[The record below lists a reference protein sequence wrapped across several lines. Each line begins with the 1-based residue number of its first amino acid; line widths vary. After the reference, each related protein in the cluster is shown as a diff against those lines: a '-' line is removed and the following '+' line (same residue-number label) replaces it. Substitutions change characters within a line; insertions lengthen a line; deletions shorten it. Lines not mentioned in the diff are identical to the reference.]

1 MATEAKNTNY
11 WISSSALYI
20 QLNAMGEPDYIQC
33 SVVSGASILCYM
45 QGIPGLEYDA
55 GHNYQRWPLAAY
67 PSVFPD
73 SERKYIYVAIP
84 RTSTADNNTAV
95 VVYPSERIDLYG
107 YSIANPDK
115 LVGDERFYYIYLQ
128 GIISEVKTDADGKT
142 RKRDWLQHVDCGKL
156 NTDESLSSGIDGTWW
171 KYNSVTDSIS
181 FLKTI
186 LSATFDTQTAKVAKI
201 TKLFL
206 GGSELNGVADDLSL
220 ETDNTKV
227 VTPLYLGQFGVK
239 HFLAKDKDDVAHGV
253 ITFEKVQKFLAG
265 LNVGDFNSE
274 NGGSWT
280 PDAEGRSHLI
290 TDYLEVRMKAI
301 FEELVVKKTSTIG
314 GKEIISPAGGVVAHK
329 VEEVTVTYNNVSQK
343 AYRCYFLAEQE
354 GDAVDNDFS
363 VNDQVRSESFNVRK
377 GTYHKVG
384 NHFYWRL
391 VIGRDEEPVELER
404 KKYHYIDL
412 SDTDCATASDVP
424 AKGDVL
430 SQCGNRTDV
439 ERQNC
444 LIFSAVDTYSPS
456 VSLYHGINSYS
467 FANKEYVEYG
477 VNKQTNKAFFNVYG
491 DMYVGDRPTKEN
503 GYEGSSYIKYDSAAK
518 QVSIKGKLSAK
529 STVDGKELSQYIK
542 ENSAGGLT
550 EEQVNNLIKNS
561 QVIADLQ
568 NQVDG
573 AIETWFYDGV
583 PTLKNAPASS
593 WTTDKEKDT
602 HLGDLYYDNKTGK
615 AYRFAKDGNTYKW
628 TIITDTD
635 IAKALS
641 DASKAQETADGKMKV
656 FSTQPIPPY
665 QLGDIWVNATYPT
678 DGSIY
683 KNEILRCQT
692 AKAKGSSFAIADW
705 TKASKYTDDSALNT
719 FKEEYKNDM
728 ASYKEQLDE
737 KVETWF
743 YNYAPTT
750 QNKPASDWTTDTL
763 KSQHAGD
770 LFYNTSNGYTYRW
783 TGTAWER
790 IKDNDINTA
799 MTAASKAQDTADG
812 KRTVFTSQP
821 TVPYDEGDLWASGGD
836 DGKTLM
842 VCIKSRT
849 TGSFT
854 SSEWVKAN
862 DSDLNAF
869 AKTIEESLTGIQ
881 DQLDKKAETWYQS
894 TDPST
899 SWTTDD
905 AKKKHKGDLWYNT
918 SNNQTFFWNGT
929 KWDKQDVPTE
939 VFDKI
944 DGKSSIYVSKPA
956 SYEERDLWILEA
968 SYTLGGVA
976 YSKGELVVATKTNAS
991 FSAAD
996 WTKKVKYTDD
1006 TVANAAKAAAEKA
1019 QKAAETAQ
1027 TNVTNLGKTVT
1038 SNKKAF
1044 DSYVS
1049 DGYLEPSE
1057 IAAMAQDSKRLEDAF
1072 AAAEKS
1078 YTEVKGAEV
1087 LKNTKELTDLNT
1099 AFTTLTTA
1107 KTELVTYLS
1116 DISAR
1121 YNAADTKGKAT
1132 IVSAVGTKFTNFQS
1146 AYSAFYDKLGLAN
1159 AYITSKIYGDLKQNI
1174 TDLAGYKYIKDALG
1188 QTTDIDGG
1196 LVMTTLLAL
1205 RDADGNVQSG
1215 INGAIDPNR
1224 GKKSIATWW
1233 GGQMVDKDYNS
1244 GSLTPATSLVRFD
1257 GSGYLANGAIW
1268 WDVDGKVHAD
1278 PTSFIISEKNL
1289 GAYLAFFEPTWKSG
1303 SNGTN
1308 IKDLVALTPQ
1318 APFTTLSVS
1327 NDLLVEGKLKL
1338 GSITLS
1344 VVNGALKIDGNVYST
1359 GGMSAYGDGT
1369 NNGGGG
1375 GLVASVKSYTDII
1388 KGTYTD
1394 NDLASIPNAYAIKA
1408 LSNRIDNIS
1417 SELGGLSLDW
1427 ANITGKPSAFT
1438 PSAHTHKWVDITD
1451 RITKVSQL
1459 TNDSGYTTNKGTV
1472 TSVKLTLPTGLSLG
1486 TTKEITTSGTF
1497 AISLTS
1503 GYSIPTTS
1511 KQGQWDS
1518 AYNWYKL
1525 MTTDE
1530 ETADGVI
1537 NKWNEVVDFL
1547 AGIAQTDSLDSILSG
1562 INKSITDET
1571 NRAKKAEGANAT
1583 NIATNK
1589 ANITTLQG
1597 YFTNGS
1603 AKSAM
1608 KLTNARKLWGNS
1620 FDGTADISGS
1630 IVVPSGKYITIGNI
1644 KLEYDATNKALK
1656 ITNTSTNEVANL
1668 YTSGGVSAYGVGTTS
1683 SGSTGGGG
1691 LNGTVKSYNDAKSL
1705 TSESLSEVASAY
1717 SVAALYS
1724 SINDAIGRINTLEG
1738 GSATSIEVTGSGN
1751 AVTGVSKSGTKLT
1764 FTKGATFLTSH
1775 QDISGKSDKTHTHSV
1790 KINGVTKTIA
1800 ATGGTAVDL
1809 GTYLTSHQSLAAYL
1823 KSADAEKT
1831 YSKLGHT
1838 HAFSEI
1844 TGKPT
1849 TLAGYGVTDGV
1860 NTVTLSG
1867 SGNAVTSASIDGH
1880 TLTLT
1885 KGSTFSLSG
1894 HTHTFASLTS
1904 KPTTIAGYGITDAYT
1919 KAQVNSTVAKYLPLA
1934 GGTITGALTVNGIA
1948 TFKSKVAIGDIYIIN
1963 DGSGNLYVQKTDG
1976 KTAANFYATGG
1987 ITAFGASSVS
1997 GGTGSGL
2004 NGSVLG
2010 FEKATAMTSA
2020 DNGDSSKT
2028 EVSFLATAWSI
2039 KQLNDKINAFG
2050 TGVFSDYLT
2059 IAAAKATYQPKGS
2072 YLTSHQTIYGLTIQ
2086 KNGTSLGTY
2095 TPNSAAKTINVT
2107 VPTKLSELSNDSG
2120 YTKNTGTVTSVA
2132 ISVPTGLSVSSSP
2145 ITTNGTIAIALASGY
2160 SIPTTAKQTAWDGAV
2175 SAKHTHS
2182 NKSVLDG
2189 ISSTK
2194 VSHWNSA
2201 YDWYALMTTDE
2212 ETADGIIN
2220 KWNEVVSFLAN
2231 IAQTDTLSG
2240 IVDGINKSI
2249 SDEVARAKKAE
2260 GVNASGISANKGSIA
2275 TLQGYFTNGSA
2286 KKALQLTNARKLW
2299 GNSFNGTADINGSI
2313 IVPSGKY
2320 ISIGNIKMEYDA
2332 ANKALKITNTTTN
2345 EVANLYT
2352 SGGVSAYGVGTS
2364 SSSGGGL
2371 NGSVKAYA
2379 DAIRLTTENL
2389 SEIASAYSVAKLYS
2403 EIQNVASAVPS
2414 ISVSVPTGGNALT
2427 GATYDA
2433 STGTITFTKGTF
2445 LTAHQS
2451 LDGYVNAIAVSG
2463 SGNAV
2468 TAVTKSGKTITFTKG
2483 ATYLTSHQSL
2493 SNYYTKSSVDSLLS
2507 GKSATTHTHS
2517 VKINGTTKTI
2527 AASGGDAVDLG
2538 TYLTAHQSLAAY
2550 ATQNWVKN
2558 EATAHNADMVDN
2570 YHASGLF
2577 TGFSISDVANKVTI
2591 SIGGTSKALNLVRAF
2606 PSGVGNNFND
2616 IATHGNSMGMS
2627 NIAAPYASST
2637 ANYQTLNGYVNP
2649 NGQTGWHH
2657 YINLS
2662 YTDSNNTATSP
2673 NMWQTQFAIKAG
2685 TTEVYVRSRAGG
2697 KISNDAAWAA
2707 PWVRLARVTDN
2718 VASASKVAN
2727 ALSWSGYSSGSYNGS
2742 AVKSISIPNNTNQL
2756 TNGAG
2761 FITSSASITGNAGS
2775 ATKLQNARTI
2785 NGTSF
2790 NGTANIVTSYWGTTR
2805 KLWGNSVNGN
2815 ADVNGSITIA
2825 NTDGV
2830 YVQIGDVRLVYD
2842 KANTAIKVVKS
2853 DGTTAANFYAT
2864 GGISAYGEG
2873 SAGTTGSNNFSA
2885 KAYAD
2890 SIKLTSENLSEIAS
2904 AYSIAV
2910 LNHSLNAAI
2919 GRISTLEGGSA
2930 TSIETTGSGN
2940 AVTSVSKSGTKITF
2954 TKGSTFS
2961 LNGHTHDYLVIPV
2974 ATEDTLNAPYSNF
2987 QVLYAGGSN
2996 GLDGRPSGVDAFSVL
3011 RLRTAFGCSG
3021 QIMLANNGDLYTRSA
3036 ANGSFNSSLAWRK
3049 IIDSSNIGSQSVNY
3063 ANTAGSANS
3072 VAWSKV
3078 TGKPTS
3084 LSGYGI
3090 TDGVNAVSVT
3100 GSGNAVTAAS
3110 VSGHTLTLTKGSS
3123 FSLSNH
3129 THYVGTTQVQGSS
3142 AEQALTGITK
3152 IDNILKLSKATV
3164 TVNTSYKAEQNR
3176 LVIYGTTYGNDANC
3190 IKSAGKLSYGD
3201 GGPQLVFSTNENP
3214 DASGIQS
3221 AALVYTDHD
3230 TIGTGVSLSFV
3241 TNQGDAY
3248 FIAPHIKALT
3258 AFQGNLAWSYIT
3270 NKPTTLSGFGITD
3283 GLRSV
3288 TQPSGS
3294 NVFVTGISTSGTA
3307 ITYTKSYTKKSLSAV
3322 GSSGWTNA
3330 SIDGNIIPDMSF
3342 IAYWNGA
3349 YGGTS
3354 SNLAYCNKGAF
3365 GSFAIKNSLAFSEL
3379 TSKPTTISGYGITD
3393 AYTKSQVDAIA
3404 AKYLPLTGG
3413 TLTGQLKIV
3422 ASALNGAYNGLRIGD
3437 DCYIGDCNLG
3447 NTIGLM
3453 GVSNNNAGMVK
3464 FGKGGMQFGYNGSN
3478 HIASTTAQWTNLN
3491 ADLLDGWHKDNI
3503 VWSGAVNSNT
3513 ASLSHY
3519 WAKLFDIT
3527 VTGNQYDDRSFT
3539 FLFSN
3544 GYNDTY
3550 SVVVLRIRQNGAKD
3564 SGAYNFSISLREL
3577 VGNMSSMLRV
3587 YYNNATGNVQLWG
3600 NCQGQYGSLSYTII
3614 KKTGRTSAD
3623 FTSQGTLVTNTS
3635 FSAAQSLP
3643 ATTGDSPYTLLDG
3656 ATRIGIVK
3664 QADQLV
3670 TARSLWGQSFNGTAN
3685 VSGNMTGVG
3694 NINTS
3699 AAPAGTIYTNNWFR
3713 SKGSTGWYSED
3724 HGGGWYM
3731 SDNTWIRSYGGK
3743 DVYLSNKLSVN
3754 GNVGIGTSAPSHKLH
3769 VLGEI
3774 YTTTKV
3780 NINGIILEKDSDG
3793 NLKVNGNLYATGG
3806 ISAYGTSSA
3815 GSGGGL
3821 SGSVLAWDSAI
3832 KMPNATNGSSD
3843 TTKTESSFLASA
3855 WSIKLLY
3862 NKVTNL
3868 EGGSA
3873 MNVSVSG
3880 SGNAVTSISK
3890 SGTTISVVKGSTF
3903 LTAHQSLAGYMK
3915 TETADAKYMY
3925 HSRNNIVSDL
3935 NDFATKGAAHI
3946 YEMNNVTNRPNSNS
3960 WVQVM
3965 NWGTGDSN
3973 YGFLLANDYSAD
3985 GHMYFRQKIA
3995 GSWKSWKTIID
4006 SSNIGSQSVNYA
4018 TSAGSVAWTN
4028 VSGRPS
4034 TMKNPSALSWSG
4046 YSSGSYDGSA
4056 AKSISIPN
4064 NTNQLTNG
4072 AGFITASASITGN
4085 AATATKL
4092 VTARNIALGHD
4103 FRGSANFDGS
4113 GNITINGHINSASI
4127 NLGSTDPNP
4136 FKRIA
4141 HVQTANSWNDNALLL
4156 YLSQGYIG
4164 GNVGICRVEFRTD
4177 NVTETGSANVNVRWL
4192 VRYGYVS
4199 DSVQVGYY
4207 SAKGNSYMDVFVK
4220 TTGGYQGTVIRCLQD
4235 SRGDINS
4242 NVSLFAATQTTEAY
4256 TSIEAAAKA
4265 LYNLAYTSIVKGSDV
4280 GTVNYANSAGN
4291 SDTLDGIHANG
4302 LFTNLSNSGNNLSI
4316 TIGGTN
4322 KTLTVKY
4329 AASAGNADTL
4339 DGVHASGL
4347 FTNLSNS
4354 GNNISI
4360 TIGGTNK
4367 TLTAAYATNCDTVDG
4382 YHAGMSS
4389 KPYGTIPAISSS
4401 GVIELGH
4408 YIDFHHDNTTG
4419 SDYSVRLQTNG
4430 NHSNVVTL
4438 PTATGTLALTSDNVA
4453 SATKLQTTRTLWGQS
4468 FNGTANISGSM
4479 TGVGDMTLDAGARI
4493 KHGSGNLYIG
4503 NSDNSNWIG
4512 VQNICSQSSIG
4523 DGNWSL
4529 RTSGAAHFKDT
4540 TINGTATI
4548 NNLLSL
4554 VDGSHKGLKMGSTYI
4569 SSLDGEVI
4577 LQGNTALRF
4586 GNDAWDYNQW
4596 AGLKYDHSSKTVY
4609 LGIADGSIFKANS
4622 AQSGGVINLKQGIS
4636 SVYTPALYAGG
4647 DIYHTG
4653 VYRML
4658 WKNSKA
4664 SKYLNVMNISQDDKG
4679 ILTIGYGNFNN
4690 NKTVVLEGYN
4700 LNFRVGNDSGNKSMW
4715 LNYNN
4720 GNPVLSLDGNFYAT
4734 GGVTAYK
4741 SSDERLKHDIH
4752 GVDSLAIIKA
4762 MGGTVAFRYNADNKD
4777 SIGWIAQRV
4786 LHNTFMQDLVEKDD
4800 KGFLKINYWSPKLIA
4815 VAFGAIEQVDD
4826 EVSRLKRRV
4835 RDLENEVEQLKS
4847 DRL

>member
-1 MATEAKNTNY
+1 MKTYKEIAIKYYDNSGNEHVRCVVPVSSDALVHYELMQSHYCKLSFKLAKPVYLQLGDFIETPYGRFELIDMNKAKDGDTMGYSYDVQFDAYYRKFKNKILKYRPNTGSQEATFSLTSKISTHVEVIMKSLAYYAKLDKSYLYDSKFVGEGTDYTYVIDASVDANAAKLITYSNSSMLDAIANIAQTFDCEWWFEGNILHFGTCENTNT
-11 WISSSALYI
+11 IVDFKLNDNVVSMSSSQSQSTYANRVYAFGAARNLPSGYKKDADADITKDGVVEKRLMLPNSAECSDKNKQLLAENGFELKNGYI
-20 QLNAMGEPDYIQC
+20 QVSGLREDQYVEGVTINDDIYPRNVIKTSKVTSYEKDVEDESTPEEGDFIKRTFYRVNSLSIINEDGEKTGDMAFRKSYILSGKNLHIVFQSGSLNGMDFECEFNPDGVEEILKDDDGNPILKDGKEQINPKSQVFEIVANEDYGRFLPDITLHPKDGDTFVLYNWDSTKLGETLVSSASNELLTDAIKDMKKSMIDPTTYTCTAEANYSYNQGRGNLHGVGDRVNLYNKGYGDSYRSSRIIGYEFCLDIPYDGAKYYVGEKPSYSRLNAMESKIEELVYNGQSYLNGNGGGGK
-33 SVVSGASILCYM
+33 S
-45 QGIPGLEYDA
+45 
-55 GHNYQRWPLAAY
+55 
-67 PSVFPD
+67 
-73 SERKYIYVAIP
+73 IYVIKSYD
-84 RTSTADNNTAV
+84 STTPTDYN
-95 VVYPSERIDLYG
+95 VYSAKKVEDSFLHK
-107 YSIANPDK
+107 DK
-115 LVGDERFYYIYLQ
+115 EDKALSLISFMRGLLVGYF
-128 GIISEVKTDADGKT
+128 ST
-142 RKRDWLQHVDCGKL
+142 
-156 NTDESLSSGIDGTWW
+156 LS
-171 KYNSVTDSIS
+171 
-181 FLKTI
+181 
-186 LSATFDTQTAKVAKI
+186 
-201 TKLFL
+201 
-206 GGSELNGVADDLSL
+206 
-220 ETDNTKV
+220 
-227 VTPLYLGQFGVK
+227 
-239 HFLAKDKDDVAHGV
+239 
-253 ITFEKVQKFLAG
+253 
-265 LNVGDFNSE
+265 
-274 NGGSWT
+274 GGSWT
-280 PDAEGRSHLI
+280 PDTEGRSHLI

-301 FEELVVKKTSTIG
+301 FEELVIKKTSTIG
-314 GKEIISPAGGVVAHK
+314 GKEIISPAGGVAAYK
-329 VEEVTVTYNNVSQK
+329 VDEVTVTYKEVSQK
-343 AYRCYFLAEQE
+343 AYRCYFLAEQD
-354 GDAVDNDFS
+354 GDKVDNDFAME
-363 VNDQVRSESFNVRK
+363 DQVRSESFNLNAGK
-377 GTYHKVG
+377 YHKTG
-384 NHFYWRL
+384 NHFLWRL
-391 VIGRDEEPVELER
+391 VIGRDEEPVALEG

-412 SDTDCATASDVP
+412 SETDCATGSDVP
-424 AKGDVL
+424 MKGDVL
-430 SQCGNRTDV
+430 SQCGNRSDPM
-439 ERQNC
+439 RQSC
-444 LIFSAVDTYSPS
+444 LVFSAVDTYAPCLA
-456 VSLYHGINSYS
+456 LYYGINSYS
-467 FANKEYVEYG
+467 FDNKEYVEYG
-477 VNKQTNKAFFNVYG
+477 VDKSGDKPKAFFRSYG
-491 DMYVGDRPTKEN
+491 DAYIGDRPTKDN
-503 GYEGSSYIKYDSAAK
+503 NYEGDSYVKYDSEQK
-518 QVSIKGKLSAK
+518 KVIIKAELSVK
-529 STVDGKELSQYIK
+529 ST
-542 ENSAGGLT
+542 
-550 EEQVNNLIKNS
+550 
-561 QVIADLQ
+561 LQ
-568 NQVDG
+568 
-573 AIETWFYDGV
+573 
-583 PTLKNAPASS
+583 
-593 WTTDKEKDT
+593 
-602 HLGDLYYDNKTGK
+602 
-615 AYRFAKDGNTYKW
+615 GNT
-628 TIITDTD
+628 
-635 IAKALS
+635 L
-641 DASKAQETADGKMKV
+641 E
-656 FSTQPIPPY
+656 
-665 QLGDIWVNATYPT
+665 
-678 DGSIY
+678 
-683 KNEILRCQT
+683 E
-692 AKAKGSSFAIADW
+692 
-705 TKASKYTDDSALNT
+705 T
-719 FKEEYKNDM
+719 FK
-728 ASYKEQLDE
+728 
-737 KVETWF
+737 
-743 YNYAPTT
+743 
-750 QNKPASDWTTDTL
+750 
-763 KSQHAGD
+763 
-770 LFYNTSNGYTYRW
+770 
-783 TGTAWER
+783 
-790 IKDNDINTA
+790 DIQ
-799 MTAASKAQDTADG
+799 KQFD
-812 KRTVFTSQP
+812 R
-821 TVPYDEGDLWASGGD
+821 
-836 DGKTLM
+836 
-842 VCIKSRT
+842 
-849 TGSFT
+849 
-854 SSEWVKAN
+854 
-862 DSDLNAF
+862 
-869 AKTIEESLTGIQ
+869 
-881 DQLDKKAETWYQS
+881 KAETWYQAE
-894 TDPST
+894 DPSIA
-899 SWTTDD
+899 WETDLE
-905 AKKKHKGDLWYNT
+905 KSEHKGDLWYNT
-918 SNNQTFFWNGT
+918 TNGETSYWNGSS
-929 KWDKQDVPTE
+929 WQKQDIPDA
-939 VFDKI
+939 VFDMI
-944 DGKSSIYVSKPA
+944 DGKSSIYVSKPS
-956 SYEERDLWILEA
+956 SYEECDLWILEA
-968 SYTLGGVA
+968 AYTLGGVA
-976 YSKGELVVATKTNAS
+976 YTKGELVTAIRSNTTFN
-991 FSAAD
+991 AAD
-996 WTKKVKYTDD
+996 WTKKVIYTDD
-1006 TVANAAKAAAEKA
+1006 TEAKKA
-1019 QKAAETAQ
+1019 QASIKETQ
-1027 TNVTNLGKTVT
+1027 TNLTNLGNTVK
-1038 SNKKAF
+1038 SNRDAF
-1044 DSYVS
+1044 DKFTE
-1049 DGYLEPSE
+1049 DGYLDSSE
-1057 IAAMAQDSKRLEDAF
+1057 IAAIAQDSKRLEDAF

-1078 YTEVKGAEV
+1078 YNEVANSDV
-1087 LKNTKELTDLNT
+1087 LSGTSQLTDLKA
-1099 AFTTLTTA
+1099 AFGTDTTGLLGA
-1107 KTELVTYLS
+1107 KKELIAYIADIVT
-1116 DISAR
+1116 R
-1121 YNAADTKGKAT
+1121 YNAADSDGKKNINSRVAT
-1132 IVSAVGTKFTNFQS
+1132 LYDNFQA
-1146 AYSAFYDKLGLAN
+1146 AYDTFYNKLGLAS
-1159 AYITSKIYGDLKQNI
+1159 AYITSTIIGKLNAVIGDVATYNYLKE
-1174 TDLAGYKYIKDALG
+1174 ALSENAS
-1188 QTTDIDGG
+1188 TDINGG
-1196 LVMTTLLAL
+1196 LILSSLIAL
-1205 RDADGNVQSG
+1205 RDPKTGYVQSG
-1215 INGAIDPNR
+1215 INGIVDNTAKGN
-1224 GKKSIATWW
+1224 GIATWW
-1233 GGQMVDKDYNS
+1233 GGYMNDGQVVGFDDKGDVTKNA
-1244 GSLTPATSLVRFD
+1244 ATSLIRYD
-1257 GSGYLANGAIW
+1257 GSGYLANGAIYW
-1268 WDVDGKVHAD
+1268 GVDGKVHAD

-1303 SNGTN
+1303 SDGSS

-1318 APFTTLSVS
+1318 APFKTLTVS
-1327 NDLLVEGKLKL
+1327 NDLSVEGKLKI

-1427 ANITGKPSAFT
+1427 ANITGKPSTFT

-1603 AKSAM
+1603 AKSAI

-1919 KAQVNSTVAKYLPLA
+1919 KAQVDSTVAKYLPLA

-1997 GGTGSGL
+1997 GGTGGGL

-2059 IAAAKATYQPKGS
+2059 IAAAKATYQPKGN
-2072 YLTSHQTIYGLTIQ
+2072 YLISHQTIYGLTIQ

-2132 ISVPTGLSVSSSP
+2132 ISVPTGLSVSGSP
-2145 ITTNGTIAIALASGY
+2145 ITTHGTIAISLASGY
-2160 SIPTTAKQTAWDGAV
+2160 SIPTTAKQTNWD
-2175 SAKHTHS
+2175 
-2182 NKSVLDG
+2182 
-2189 ISSTK
+2189 K
-2194 VSHWNSA
+2194 VYN
-2201 YDWYALMTTDE
+2201 WYT
-2212 ETADGIIN
+2212 
-2220 KWNEVVSFLAN
+2220 
-2231 IAQTDTLSG
+2231 
-2240 IVDGINKSI
+2240 
-2249 SDEVARAKKAE
+2249 
-2260 GVNASGISANKGSIA
+2260 
-2275 TLQGYFTNGSA
+2275 
-2286 KKALQLTNARKLW
+2286 
-2299 GNSFNGTADINGSI
+2299 
-2313 IVPSGKY
+2313 
-2320 ISIGNIKMEYDA
+2320 
-2332 ANKALKITNTTTN
+2332 
-2345 EVANLYT
+2345 
-2352 SGGVSAYGVGTS
+2352 
-2364 SSSGGGL
+2364 
-2371 NGSVKAYA
+2371 
-2379 DAIRLTTENL
+2379 
-2389 SEIASAYSVAKLYS
+2389 
-2403 EIQNVASAVPS
+2403 
-2414 ISVSVPTGGNALT
+2414 
-2427 GATYDA
+2427 
-2433 STGTITFTKGTF
+2433 
-2445 LTAHQS
+2445 
-2451 LDGYVNAIAVSG
+2451 
-2463 SGNAV
+2463 
-2468 TAVTKSGKTITFTKG
+2468 
-2483 ATYLTSHQSL
+2483 
-2493 SNYYTKSSVDSLLS
+2493 
-2507 GKSATTHTHS
+2507 
-2517 VKINGTTKTI
+2517 
-2527 AASGGDAVDLG
+2527 
-2538 TYLTAHQSLAAY
+2538 
-2550 ATQNWVKN
+2550 
-2558 EATAHNADMVDN
+2558 
-2570 YHASGLF
+2570 
-2577 TGFSISDVANKVTI
+2577 
-2591 SIGGTSKALNLVRAF
+2591 
-2606 PSGVGNNFND
+2606 
-2616 IATHGNSMGMS
+2616 
-2627 NIAAPYASST
+2627 
-2637 ANYQTLNGYVNP
+2637 
-2649 NGQTGWHH
+2649 
-2657 YINLS
+2657 
-2662 YTDSNNTATSP
+2662 
-2673 NMWQTQFAIKAG
+2673 
-2685 TTEVYVRSRAGG
+2685 
-2697 KISNDAAWAA
+2697 
-2707 PWVRLARVTDN
+2707 
-2718 VASASKVAN
+2718 
-2727 ALSWSGYSSGSYNGS
+2727 
-2742 AVKSISIPNNTNQL
+2742 
-2756 TNGAG
+2756 
-2761 FITSSASITGNAGS
+2761 
-2775 ATKLQNARTI
+2775 
-2785 NGTSF
+2785 
-2790 NGTANIVTSYWGTTR
+2790 
-2805 KLWGNSVNGN
+2805 
-2815 ADVNGSITIA
+2815 
-2825 NTDGV
+2825 
-2830 YVQIGDVRLVYD
+2830 
-2842 KANTAIKVVKS
+2842 
-2853 DGTTAANFYAT
+2853 
-2864 GGISAYGEG
+2864 
-2873 SAGTTGSNNFSA
+2873 
-2885 KAYAD
+2885 
-2890 SIKLTSENLSEIAS
+2890 
-2904 AYSIAV
+2904 
-2910 LNHSLNAAI
+2910 
-2919 GRISTLEGGSA
+2919 
-2930 TSIETTGSGN
+2930 
-2940 AVTSVSKSGTKITF
+2940 
-2954 TKGSTFS
+2954 
-2961 LNGHTHDYLVIPV
+2961 
-2974 ATEDTLNAPYSNF
+2974 
-2987 QVLYAGGSN
+2987 
-2996 GLDGRPSGVDAFSVL
+2996 
-3011 RLRTAFGCSG
+3011 
-3021 QIMLANNGDLYTRSA
+3021 
-3036 ANGSFNSSLAWRK
+3036 
-3049 IIDSSNIGSQSVNY
+3049 
-3063 ANTAGSANS
+3063 
-3072 VAWSKV
+3072 
-3078 TGKPTS
+3078 
-3084 LSGYGI
+3084 GI

-3123 FSLSNH
+3123 FSLSSH
-3129 THYVGTTQVQGSS
+3129 THGLLHTDFVKIIDNTTTDNGWTMINDTYKGFILKSLRMQGNAPSWVVNNYAAGIAFGGEDTKGVLSVAYSSAGVGFKIAGGNGTKPVWWMQFHGTSGANYDMDNFSVKSHIHYVGTTQIQSSS

-3152 IDNILKLSKATV
+3152 IDNILKLSKASV

-3176 LVIYGTTYGNDANC
+3176 LVIYGSTYGNDTNY

-3201 GGPQLVFSTNENP
+3201 GGPQLVFSTSENP
-3214 DASGIQS
+3214 DASGVQS

-3322 GSSGWTNA
+3322 GTSGWTNA

-3349 YGGTS
+3349 YSGTS

-3422 ASALNGAYNGLRIGD
+3422 ARALNGAYNGLLIGD
-3437 DCYIGDCNLG
+3437 DCYIGDCNSV

-3453 GVSNNNAGMVK
+3453 GVGNNNAGMVK

-3527 VTGNQYDDRSFT
+3527 VTGNQYNDRSFT

-3577 VGNMSSMLRV
+3577 VGNMSSRLRV

-3600 NCQGQYGSLSYTII
+3600 NCQVQYGSLSYTII
-3614 KKTGRTSAD
+3614 KKTARTSVD

-3731 SDNTWIRSYGGK
+3731 SDNTWIRNFGNK
-3743 DVYLSNKLSVN
+3743 DVYLSNRLSVN
-3754 GNVGIGTSAPSHKLH
+3754 GNVGIGTAAPSHKLH
-3769 VLGEI
+3769 VSGEI

-3780 NINGIILEKDSDG
+3780 NINGIVLEKDSDG

-3806 ISAYGTSSA
+3806 ISAYGASDGTS
-3815 GSGGGL
+3815 SGGGL
-3821 SGSVLAWDSAI
+3821 NGSVKSYADALKLTS
-3832 KMPNATNGSSD
+3832 
-3843 TTKTESSFLASA
+3843 ESLSEIASA
-3855 WSIKLLY
+3855 YSIKQLS
-3862 NKVTNL
+3862 TRISSL

-3873 MNVSVSG
+3873 TSISVSG
-3880 SGNAVTSISK
+3880 SGNAVTSVTK
-3890 SGTTISVVKGSTF
+3890 NGTTISVVKGSTF

-3935 NDFATKGAAHI
+3935 NSFATNGAAHI

-3965 NWGTGDSN
+3965 NWGTGDSA
-3973 YGFLLANDYSAD
+3973 YGFLLANDYSTI

-3995 GSWKSWKTIID
+3995 GSWKDWKTIID

-4018 TSAGSVAWTN
+4018 ASAGSVAWTN

-4085 AATATKL
+4085 AA
-4092 VTARNIALGHD
+4092 
-4103 FRGSANFDGS
+4103 
-4113 GNITINGHINSASI
+4113 
-4127 NLGSTDPNP
+4127 
-4136 FKRIA
+4136 
-4141 HVQTANSWNDNALLL
+4141 
-4156 YLSQGYIG
+4156 
-4164 GNVGICRVEFRTD
+4164 
-4177 NVTETGSANVNVRWL
+4177 
-4192 VRYGYVS
+4192 
-4199 DSVQVGYY
+4199 
-4207 SAKGNSYMDVFVK
+4207 
-4220 TTGGYQGTVIRCLQD
+4220 
-4235 SRGDINS
+4235 
-4242 NVSLFAATQTTEAY
+4242 
-4256 TSIEAAAKA
+4256 
-4265 LYNLAYTSIVKGSDV
+4265 
-4280 GTVNYANSAGN
+4280 
-4291 SDTLDGIHANG
+4291 
-4302 LFTNLSNSGNNLSI
+4302 
-4316 TIGGTN
+4316 
-4322 KTLTVKY
+4322 
-4329 AASAGNADTL
+4329 
-4339 DGVHASGL
+4339 
-4347 FTNLSNS
+4347 
-4354 GNNISI
+4354 
-4360 TIGGTNK
+4360 
-4367 TLTAAYATNCDTVDG
+4367 
-4382 YHAGMSS
+4382 
-4389 KPYGTIPAISSS
+4389 
-4401 GVIELGH
+4401 
-4408 YIDFHHDNTTG
+4408 
-4419 SDYSVRLQTNG
+4419 
-4430 NHSNVVTL
+4430 
-4438 PTATGTLALTSDNVA
+4438 

-4512 VQNICSQSSIG
+4512 VQDICSQSSIG

-4548 NNLLSL
+4548 KNLLSL

-4664 SKYLNVMNISQDDKG
+4664 STYLNVMNISQDDNG
-4679 ILTIGYGNFNN
+4679 ILTIGYGNFAN
-4690 NKTVVLEGYN
+4690 NKNVILEGHN
-4700 LNFRVGNDSGNKSMW
+4700 LNFRVGNDSGMKSMW

-4762 MGGTVAFRYNADNKD
+4762 MGGTVAFRYNADNKA

-4786 LHNTFMQDLVEKDD
+4786 LHNTLMQDLVEKDED
-4800 KGFLKINYWSPKLIA
+4800 GYLKINYWSPKLIA

-4826 EVSRLKRRV
+4826 EVAKLKARV
-4835 RDLENEVEQLKS
+4835 RELENEVEQLKS

>member
-1 MATEAKNTNY
+1 MKTYKDIDIKYYDNDGNIHVRCSVPVTQDALVHYELMQSHYCKLSFKLTKPTYFLLGDFIDTPYGRFELIDLIKAKDNDTIGYSYEIQFDAYYRKLKNKILKYRPNTGSQEATFSLTSKISTHVEVIMKSLAYYAKLDKSYLYDPKFEGEGTDYTYVIDASVDANAAKLITYSNTSMLDAIANIAQTFECEWWFEGNILHFGTCENTNA
-11 WISSSALYI
+11 IVDFRLNDNIVSMSSSQSQSTYANRVYAFGAAMNLPSGYKNDADADLTKDGVVEKRLMLPTSAECSDKNKQLLAENGFELENGYI
-20 QLNAMGEPDYIQC
+20 QVGGLHEDQYVEGVTTNDDIYPRNLIKTSKVTSYEKDVEDESTPEEGDYIKRTFYRVNSLAIVNDDGEKTGDMAFRKAYILSGKNLHIVFQSGSLNGMDFECEFNPDGVSEILRDNDGNPILKDGKEQINPKSQVFEIVANEDYGRFLPDTALHPKDGDTFVLYNWDSTKLGDTLVSAASNELLTDAIKNLKKSMIDPTTYTCTAEANYSFSQGRGNFHGVGDRVNLYNKGYDDSYRSSRIIGYELNLDIPYDGAKYYVGEKPSYSRLNAMESKIEELVYNGQSYLNGNGGGGKSIYIIKSYDKTAPTDYNVY
-33 SVVSGASILCYM
+33 SAKAVD
-45 QGIPGLEYDA
+45 E
-55 GHNYQRWPLAAY
+55 QRL
-67 PSVFPD
+67 
-73 SERKYIYVAIP
+73 
-84 RTSTADNNTAV
+84 N
-95 VVYPSERIDLYG
+95 
-107 YSIANPDK
+107 K
-115 LVGDERFYYIYLQ
+115 LKD
-128 GIISEVKTDADGKT
+128 D
-142 RKRDWLQHVDCGKL
+142 
-156 NTDESLSSGIDGTWW
+156 
-171 KYNSVTDSIS
+171 
-181 FLKTI
+181 
-186 LSATFDTQTAKVAKI
+186 TAKGTI
-201 TKLFL
+201 TW
-206 GGSELNGVADDLSL
+206 
-220 ETDNTKV
+220 
-227 VTPLYLGQFGVK
+227 
-239 HFLAKDKDDVAHGV
+239 
-253 ITFEKVQKFLAG
+253 EKVQKLLSG
-265 LNVGDFNSE
+265 LLVGNFNNE

-280 PDAEGRSHLI
+280 PDTEGRSHLI

-301 FEELVVKKTSTIG
+301 FEELVIKKTSTIG

-354 GDAVDNDFS
+354 GDAVDNDFAIG
-363 VNDQVRSESFNVRK
+363 DQVRSESFNVRK

-391 VIGRDEEPVELER
+391 VIGRNEDPVELEG

-412 SDTDCATASDVP
+412 SDIDCATASDVP

-456 VSLYHGINSYS
+456 ISLYHGINSYS

-477 VNKQTNKAFFNVYG
+477 VNKQNNKAFFNVYG

-503 GYEGSSYIKYDSAAK
+503 GYEGSSYIRYDSSTK
-518 QVSIKGKLSAK
+518 QVSVKGKISSK

-542 ENSAGGLT
+542 ENSAKGLT

-583 PTLKNAPASS
+583 PTLENAPANS
-593 WTTDKEKDT
+593 WKTDKNKET

-635 IAKALS
+635 IAKALA

-656 FSTQPIPPY
+656 FSSQPTPPY
-665 QLGDIWVNATYPT
+665 QVGDIWVNATYPS
-678 DGSIY
+678 DGSTY
-683 KNEILRCQT
+683 KNEVLRCQT
-692 AKAKGSSFAIADW
+692 DKKAGSQFAIADW
-705 TKASKYTDDSALNT
+705 IKAS
-719 FKEEYKNDM
+719 
-728 ASYKEQLDE
+728 
-737 KVETWF
+737 
-743 YNYAPTT
+743 
-750 QNKPASDWTTDTL
+750 
-763 KSQHAGD
+763 
-770 LFYNTSNGYTYRW
+770 
-783 TGTAWER
+783 
-790 IKDNDINTA
+790 
-799 MTAASKAQDTADG
+799 
-812 KRTVFTSQP
+812 
-821 TVPYDEGDLWASGGD
+821 
-836 DGKTLM
+836 
-842 VCIKSRT
+842 
-849 TGSFT
+849 
-854 SSEWVKAN
+854 
-862 DSDLNAF
+862 
-869 AKTIEESLTGIQ
+869 
-881 DQLDKKAETWYQS
+881 
-894 TDPST
+894 
-899 SWTTDD
+899 
-905 AKKKHKGDLWYNT
+905 
-918 SNNQTFFWNGT
+918 
-929 KWDKQDVPTE
+929 
-939 VFDKI
+939 
-944 DGKSSIYVSKPA
+944 
-956 SYEERDLWILEA
+956 
-968 SYTLGGVA
+968 
-976 YSKGELVVATKTNAS
+976 
-991 FSAAD
+991 
-996 WTKKVKYTDD
+996 KYTDD
-1006 TVANAAKAAAEKA
+1006 TVANAAKKAAEEAK
-1019 QKAAETAQ
+1019 KAAETAQ
-1027 TNVTNLGKTVT
+1027 TNITNLGKTVT
-1038 SNKKAF
+1038 INKEAF
-1044 DSYVS
+1044 DSYVK

-1057 IAAMAQDSKRLEDAF
+1057 IAAMAQDSKRLEDDF

-1078 YTEVKGAEV
+1078 YNEVKGAEV
-1087 LKNTKELTDLNT
+1087 LKSTKELTDLNT
-1099 AFTTLTTA
+1099 AFATLTTA

-1116 DISAR
+1116 DISSR
-1121 YNAADTKGKAT
+1121 YNAADTNGKAT

-1215 INGAIDPNR
+1215 INGAIDTNR

-1344 VVNGALKIDGNVYST
+1344 VVNGALKIDGDVYST

-1644 KLEYDATNKALK
+1644 KLEYDVTNKALK

-1668 YTSGGVSAYGVGTTS
+1668 YTSGGISAYGVGTAS
-1683 SGSTGGGG
+1683 SSGGG

-1738 GSATSIEVTGSGN
+1738 GSATSIEVTGNGN

-1885 KGSTFSLSG
+1885 KGTTFSVNG
-1894 HTHTFASLTS
+1894 HTHTFASLIS

-2132 ISVPTGLSVSSSP
+2132 ISVPTGLSVSGSP

-2320 ISIGNIKMEYDA
+2320 ITIGNIKLEYDVT
-2332 ANKALKITNTTTN
+2332 NKALKITNTSTN

-2364 SSSGGGL
+2364 QSSGGGL

-2379 DAIRLTTENL
+2379 D
-2389 SEIASAYSVAKLYS
+2389 
-2403 EIQNVASAVPS
+2403 
-2414 ISVSVPTGGNALT
+2414 
-2427 GATYDA
+2427 
-2433 STGTITFTKGTF
+2433 
-2445 LTAHQS
+2445 
-2451 LDGYVNAIAVSG
+2451 
-2463 SGNAV
+2463 
-2468 TAVTKSGKTITFTKG
+2468 
-2483 ATYLTSHQSL
+2483 
-2493 SNYYTKSSVDSLLS
+2493 
-2507 GKSATTHTHS
+2507 
-2517 VKINGTTKTI
+2517 
-2527 AASGGDAVDLG
+2527 
-2538 TYLTAHQSLAAY
+2538 
-2550 ATQNWVKN
+2550 
-2558 EATAHNADMVDN
+2558 
-2570 YHASGLF
+2570 
-2577 TGFSISDVANKVTI
+2577 
-2591 SIGGTSKALNLVRAF
+2591 
-2606 PSGVGNNFND
+2606 
-2616 IATHGNSMGMS
+2616 
-2627 NIAAPYASST
+2627 
-2637 ANYQTLNGYVNP
+2637 
-2649 NGQTGWHH
+2649 
-2657 YINLS
+2657 
-2662 YTDSNNTATSP
+2662 
-2673 NMWQTQFAIKAG
+2673 
-2685 TTEVYVRSRAGG
+2685 
-2697 KISNDAAWAA
+2697 
-2707 PWVRLARVTDN
+2707 
-2718 VASASKVAN
+2718 
-2727 ALSWSGYSSGSYNGS
+2727 
-2742 AVKSISIPNNTNQL
+2742 
-2756 TNGAG
+2756 
-2761 FITSSASITGNAGS
+2761 
-2775 ATKLQNARTI
+2775 
-2785 NGTSF
+2785 
-2790 NGTANIVTSYWGTTR
+2790 
-2805 KLWGNSVNGN
+2805 
-2815 ADVNGSITIA
+2815 
-2825 NTDGV
+2825 
-2830 YVQIGDVRLVYD
+2830 
-2842 KANTAIKVVKS
+2842 
-2853 DGTTAANFYAT
+2853 
-2864 GGISAYGEG
+2864 
-2873 SAGTTGSNNFSA
+2873 
-2885 KAYAD
+2885 
-2890 SIKLTSENLSEIAS
+2890 SIKLTTENLSEIAS

-2910 LNHSLNAAI
+2910 LNNSLNAAI

-2961 LNGHTHDYLVIPV
+2961 LNGHTHTF
-2974 ATEDTLNAPYSNF
+2974 A
-2987 QVLYAGGSN
+2987 
-2996 GLDGRPSGVDAFSVL
+2996 
-3011 RLRTAFGCSG
+3011 
-3021 QIMLANNGDLYTRSA
+3021 
-3036 ANGSFNSSLAWRK
+3036 SLT
-3049 IIDSSNIGSQSVNY
+3049 S
-3063 ANTAGSANS
+3063 
-3072 VAWSKV
+3072 
-3078 TGKPTS
+3078 KPTS

-3110 VSGHTLTLTKGSS
+3110 VSGHTLTLTKGST

-3129 THYVGTTQVQGSS
+3129 THYVGTTRIQSSS

-3176 LVIYGTTYGNDANC
+3176 LVIYGTTYGNDANY

-3201 GGPQLVFSTNENP
+3201 GGPQLVFSTGENP
-3214 DASGIQS
+3214 DASGAQS
-3221 AALVYTDHD
+3221 AALVYTDND
-3230 TIGTGVSLSFV
+3230 TIGAGVSLSFV

-3307 ITYTKSYTKKSLSAV
+3307 VTYTKSYTKKSLSAV
-3322 GSSGWTNA
+3322 GTSGWINA

-3349 YGGTS
+3349 YSGTS
-3354 SNLAYCNKGAF
+3354 SNLAYCNKGTF

-3422 ASALNGAYNGLRIGD
+3422 ASALNGAYNGLLIGD
-3437 DCYIGDCNLG
+3437 DCYIGDCDLG

-3503 VWSGAVNSNT
+3503 VWSGAVNSDT
-3513 ASLSHY
+3513 ANLSHY

-3544 GYNDTY
+3544 GFNDTY

-3577 VGNMSSMLRV
+3577 VGNMSSRLRV

-3600 NCQGQYGSLSYTII
+3600 NCQVQYGSLSYTII
-3614 KKTGRTSAD
+3614 KKTRRTSAD
-3623 FTSQGTLVTNTS
+3623 FASQGTLVTNTS

-3731 SDNTWIRSYGGK
+3731 SDNTWIRNFGSK
-3743 DVYLSNKLSVN
+3743 DVYLSNRLSVN
-3754 GNVGIGTSAPSHKLH
+3754 GNVGIGTTAPSHKLH

-3780 NINGIILEKDSDG
+3780 NINGIILEKDSNGD
-3793 NLKVNGNLYATGG
+3793 LKVNGNLYATGG
-3806 ISAYGTSSA
+3806 ISAYGANDGTSS
-3815 GSGGGL
+3815 SGGL
-3821 SGSVLAWDSAI
+3821 NGSVKSYADALKLTS
-3832 KMPNATNGSSD
+3832 
-3843 TTKTESSFLASA
+3843 ESLSEIASA
-3855 WSIKLLY
+3855 YSIKQLS
-3862 NKVTNL
+3862 TRISSL

-3873 MNVSVSG
+3873 TSISVSG
-3880 SGNAVTSISK
+3880 SGNAVTSVTK
-3890 SGTTISVVKGSTF
+3890 NGTTISVVKGSTF

-3915 TETADAKYMY
+3915 TATADAKYMY

-3935 NDFATKGAAHI
+3935 NSFATNGAAHI

-4018 TSAGSVAWTN
+4018 TSAGSIAWTN

-4085 AATATKL
+4085 A
-4092 VTARNIALGHD
+4092 
-4103 FRGSANFDGS
+4103 
-4113 GNITINGHINSASI
+4113 
-4127 NLGSTDPNP
+4127 
-4136 FKRIA
+4136 
-4141 HVQTANSWNDNALLL
+4141 
-4156 YLSQGYIG
+4156 
-4164 GNVGICRVEFRTD
+4164 
-4177 NVTETGSANVNVRWL
+4177 
-4192 VRYGYVS
+4192 
-4199 DSVQVGYY
+4199 
-4207 SAKGNSYMDVFVK
+4207 
-4220 TTGGYQGTVIRCLQD
+4220 
-4235 SRGDINS
+4235 
-4242 NVSLFAATQTTEAY
+4242 
-4256 TSIEAAAKA
+4256 
-4265 LYNLAYTSIVKGSDV
+4265 
-4280 GTVNYANSAGN
+4280 
-4291 SDTLDGIHANG
+4291 
-4302 LFTNLSNSGNNLSI
+4302 
-4316 TIGGTN
+4316 
-4322 KTLTVKY
+4322 
-4329 AASAGNADTL
+4329 
-4339 DGVHASGL
+4339 
-4347 FTNLSNS
+4347 
-4354 GNNISI
+4354 
-4360 TIGGTNK
+4360 
-4367 TLTAAYATNCDTVDG
+4367 
-4382 YHAGMSS
+4382 
-4389 KPYGTIPAISSS
+4389 
-4401 GVIELGH
+4401 
-4408 YIDFHHDNTTG
+4408 
-4419 SDYSVRLQTNG
+4419 
-4430 NHSNVVTL
+4430 
-4438 PTATGTLALTSDNVA
+4438 A

-4548 NNLLSL
+4548 KNLLSL

-4569 SSLDGEVI
+4569 SSIDGEVI

-4664 SKYLNVMNISQDDKG
+4664 SKYLNVMNISQDDNG
-4679 ILTIGYGNFNN
+4679 ILTIGYGNFSN
-4690 NKTVVLEGYN
+4690 NKNVVLEGYN
-4700 LNFRVGNDSGNKSMW
+4700 LNFRVGNDSGAKSMW

>member
-1 MATEAKNTNY
+1 MVGSMNVFEIYNDSKTDVVFALRYHGAEQNIVQHTYTPNDEHRITVDVKDIILPLLAFELKDDSTPYIQENIMKAFSVEIYEVGDAGNRKEFSFSVIRAGVDKLADSAENFLKNNFLTWQPQVKAVTYYSPEFLTYYAAEACAVKCKAYLRNGTGYTESEITLAHLTEGCVYTIPVQYAIIAKALNQKTPSYYDVWVEKEGGDRLTYVQRYYASDMKSEEEEWFLFENSLGGVDCFRAYGNSENTAEHTHNVAEIEDDSEEYRVDTTRKFKKNTGYLDGKERLWLLDFFPSLGKYVYHRNSWRKITVTESDVNYEAKELPSNY
-11 WISSSALYI
+11 TFTYKYSDARPYLNLSRASGESLKQMDIHLPDIGNFTIAPRLVEFPRQ
-20 QLNAMGEPDYIQC
+20 QLGGG
-33 SVVSGASILCYM
+33 VL
-45 QGIPGLEYDA
+45 
-55 GHNYQRWPLAAY
+55 
-67 PSVFPD
+67 FPVQD
-73 SERKYIYVAIP
+73 PHSEEWG
-84 RTSTADNNTAV
+84 TTTADAIF
-95 VVYPSERIDLYG
+95 S
-107 YSIANPDK
+107 A
-115 LVGDERFYYIYLQ
+115 F
-128 GIISEVKTDADGKT
+128 
-142 RKRDWLQHVDCGKL
+142 
-156 NTDESLSSGIDGTWW
+156 
-171 KYNSVTDSIS
+171 
-181 FLKTI
+181 
-186 LSATFDTQTAKVAKI
+186 LSAISNRYSGNGEVGHEHINISVLDALSFVGGYLLYKGE
-201 TKLFL
+201 KLKA
-206 GGSELNGVADDLSL
+206 GVAD
-220 ETDNTKV
+220 V
-227 VTPLYLGQFGVK
+227 
-239 HFLAKDKDDVAHGV
+239 AKDLDGEAAILKKYIRRDIDDTAEGT
-253 ITFEKVQKFLAG
+253 ITFEKVQKLVSG
-265 LNVGDFNSE
+265 LLVG

-354 GDAVDNDFS
+354 GDAVDNDFAIG
-363 VNDQVRSESFNVRK
+363 DQVRSESFNVRK

-391 VIGRDEEPVELER
+391 VIGRDEEPVELEG

-430 SQCGNRTDV
+430 NQCGNRTDV

-456 VSLYHGINSYS
+456 ISLYHGINSYS
-467 FANKEYVEYG
+467 FANKEYVDYG

-529 STVDGKELSQYIK
+529 STVDGKELSQYIR

-573 AIETWFYDGV
+573 AIETWFYEGV

-593 WTTDKEKDT
+593 WTTDKDKDT

-656 FSTQPIPPY
+656 FSAQPTVPY
-665 QLGDIWVNATYPT
+665 DEGDIWVNATYPT

-692 AKAKGSSFAIADW
+692 TKAKGSSFAIADW

-719 FKEEYKNDM
+719 FKEKYKNDM

-783 TGTAWER
+783 TGTAWAR

-842 VCIKSRT
+842 VCVKNRD

-869 AKTIEESLTGIQ
+869 AKTIEESLNGIR

-894 TDPST
+894 TDPSA

-905 AKKKHKGDLWYNT
+905 AKKEHKGDLWYNT
-918 SNNQTFFWNGT
+918 SNNQTFFWNGA

-968 SYTLGGVA
+968 AYTLGGVA

-1006 TVANAAKAAAEKA
+1006 TVANAAK
-1019 QKAAETAQ
+1019 KAAEEAKKAADTAQ

-1044 DSYVS
+1044 DNYVT

-1078 YTEVKGAEV
+1078 YTEVKEAAV
-1087 LKNTKELTDLNT
+1087 LKDTKELTDLNT
-1099 AFTTLTTA
+1099 AFVTLSTA
-1107 KTELVTYLS
+1107 KTELIKYLS

-1121 YNAADTKGKAT
+1121 YNAANTEGKAT

-1215 INGAIDPNR
+1215 INGAIDQNR

-1233 GGQMVDKDYNS
+1233 GGRMVDMDYNS
-1244 GSLTPATSLVRFD
+1244 GSLTPATSLIRFD

-1289 GAYLAFFEPTWKSG
+1289 GAYLTFFEPTWKAG
-1303 SNGTN
+1303 SAGTSVA
-1308 IKDLVALTPQ
+1308 DLVSLKPN
-1318 APFTTLSVS
+1318 APFS
-1327 NDLLVEGKLKL
+1327 KL
-1338 GSITLS
+1338 GVSGDATFEGAITFHGISIT
-1344 VVNGALKIDGNVYST
+1344 
-1359 GGMSAYGDGT
+1359 
-1369 NNGGGG
+1369 
-1375 GLVASVKSYTDII
+1375 
-1388 KGTYTD
+1388 
-1394 NDLASIPNAYAIKA
+1394 
-1408 LSNRIDNIS
+1408 
-1417 SELGGLSLDW
+1417 
-1427 ANITGKPSAFT
+1427 
-1438 PSAHTHKWVDITD
+1438 
-1451 RITKVSQL
+1451 
-1459 TNDSGYTTNKGTV
+1459 
-1472 TSVKLTLPTGLSLG
+1472 
-1486 TTKEITTSGTF
+1486 
-1497 AISLTS
+1497 
-1503 GYSIPTTS
+1503 
-1511 KQGQWDS
+1511 
-1518 AYNWYKL
+1518 
-1525 MTTDE
+1525 
-1530 ETADGVI
+1530 
-1537 NKWNEVVDFL
+1537 
-1547 AGIAQTDSLDSILSG
+1547 
-1562 INKSITDET
+1562 
-1571 NRAKKAEGANAT
+1571 
-1583 NIATNK
+1583 
-1589 ANITTLQG
+1589 
-1597 YFTNGS
+1597 
-1603 AKSAM
+1603 
-1608 KLTNARKLWGNS
+1608 
-1620 FDGTADISGS
+1620 
-1630 IVVPSGKYITIGNI
+1630 
-1644 KLEYDATNKALK
+1644 YDATNKAIK
-1656 ITNTSTNEVANL
+1656 IDGNLYATGGITAYGAGTPTST
-1668 YTSGGVSAYGVGTTS
+1668 
-1683 SGSTGGGG
+1683 GGG
-1691 LNGTVKSYNDAKSL
+1691 LNGSVKSYADALKL

-1717 SVAALYS
+1717 SIKQLS
-1724 SINDAIGRINTLEG
+1724 TRITSLEG
-1738 GSATSIEVTGSGN
+1738 GSATSISVSGSGN
-1751 AVTGVSKSGTKLT
+1751 AVTSVTKNGTT
-1764 FTKGATFLTSH
+1764 ISVVKGATFLTSH
-1775 QDISGKSDKTHTHSV
+1775 Q
-1790 KINGVTKTIA
+1790 
-1800 ATGGTAVDL
+1800 
-1809 GTYLTSHQSLAAYL
+1809 SLSAYL

-1860 NTVTLSG
+1860 NAVSVTG
-1867 SGNAVTSASIDGH
+1867 NGNAVTSASIDGH

-1919 KAQVNSTVAKYLPLA
+1919 KAQVDSTIAKYLPLA

-2320 ISIGNIKMEYDA
+2320 ISIGNIKLEYDA
-2332 ANKALKITNTTTN
+2332 ANKALKITNTTTE

-2352 SGGVSAYGVGTS
+2352 SGGVSAYGVGAS

-2371 NGSVKAYA
+2371 NGSVKAYS

-2389 SEIASAYSVAKLYS
+2389 SEIASAYS
-2403 EIQNVASAVPS
+2403 I
-2414 ISVSVPTGGNALT
+2414 
-2427 GATYDA
+2427 
-2433 STGTITFTKGTF
+2433 
-2445 LTAHQS
+2445 
-2451 LDGYVNAIAVSG
+2451 
-2463 SGNAV
+2463 
-2468 TAVTKSGKTITFTKG
+2468 
-2483 ATYLTSHQSL
+2483 
-2493 SNYYTKSSVDSLLS
+2493 
-2507 GKSATTHTHS
+2507 
-2517 VKINGTTKTI
+2517 
-2527 AASGGDAVDLG
+2527 
-2538 TYLTAHQSLAAY
+2538 
-2550 ATQNWVKN
+2550 
-2558 EATAHNADMVDN
+2558 
-2570 YHASGLF
+2570 
-2577 TGFSISDVANKVTI
+2577 
-2591 SIGGTSKALNLVRAF
+2591 KAL
-2606 PSGVGNNFND
+2606 
-2616 IATHGNSMGMS
+2616 
-2627 NIAAPYASST
+2627 
-2637 ANYQTLNGYVNP
+2637 
-2649 NGQTGWHH
+2649 
-2657 YINLS
+2657 
-2662 YTDSNNTATSP
+2662 DS
-2673 NMWQTQFAIKAG
+2673 
-2685 TTEVYVRSRAGG
+2685 
-2697 KISNDAAWAA
+2697 
-2707 PWVRLARVTDN
+2707 
-2718 VASASKVAN
+2718 
-2727 ALSWSGYSSGSYNGS
+2727 
-2742 AVKSISIPNNTNQL
+2742 
-2756 TNGAG
+2756 
-2761 FITSSASITGNAGS
+2761 
-2775 ATKLQNARTI
+2775 
-2785 NGTSF
+2785 
-2790 NGTANIVTSYWGTTR
+2790 
-2805 KLWGNSVNGN
+2805 
-2815 ADVNGSITIA
+2815 
-2825 NTDGV
+2825 
-2830 YVQIGDVRLVYD
+2830 
-2842 KANTAIKVVKS
+2842 
-2853 DGTTAANFYAT
+2853 
-2864 GGISAYGEG
+2864 
-2873 SAGTTGSNNFSA
+2873 
-2885 KAYAD
+2885 
-2890 SIKLTSENLSEIAS
+2890 
-2904 AYSIAV
+2904 
-2910 LNHSLNAAI
+2910 
-2919 GRISTLEGGSA
+2919 RISSLEGGSA

-2961 LNGHTHDYLVIPV
+2961 LNGHTHTFASL
-2974 ATEDTLNAPYSNF
+2974 TSK
-2987 QVLYAGGSN
+2987 
-2996 GLDGRPSGVDAFSVL
+2996 PS
-3011 RLRTAFGCSG
+3011 
-3021 QIMLANNGDLYTRSA
+3021 
-3036 ANGSFNSSLAWRK
+3036 
-3049 IIDSSNIGSQSVNY
+3049 
-3063 ANTAGSANS
+3063 
-3072 VAWSKV
+3072 
-3078 TGKPTS
+3078 S

-3110 VSGHTLTLTKGSS
+3110 VSGHTLTLTKGST

-3176 LVIYGTTYGNDANC
+3176 LVIYGNTYGNDANY
-3190 IKSAGKLSYGD
+3190 IKSARKLSYGD
-3201 GGPQLVFSTNENP
+3201 GGPQLVFSTSENP
-3214 DASGIQS
+3214 DASGVQS

-3230 TIGTGVSLSFV
+3230 TIGAGVSLSFV

-3288 TQPSGS
+3288 THPSGS

-3322 GSSGWTNA
+3322 GTSGWTNA

-3349 YGGTS
+3349 YSGTS
-3354 SNLAYCNKGAF
+3354 SHLAYCNKGAF

-3437 DCYIGDCNLG
+3437 DCYIGDCNFG

-3453 GVSNNNAGMVK
+3453 GVDNNNAGMVK
-3464 FGKGGMQFGYNGSN
+3464 FGKGGMKFGYNGSN

-3527 VTGNQYDDRSFT
+3527 VTGNQYNDRNFT

-3577 VGNMSSMLRV
+3577 VGNMSSRLRV

-3614 KKTGRTSAD
+3614 KKTGRASAD
-3623 FTSQGTLVTNTS
+3623 FTSQGTLVTNSS

-3713 SKGSTGWYSED
+3713 SKGNSGWYSED

-3731 SDNTWIRSYGGK
+3731 SDNTWIRNFGGK
-3743 DVYLSNKLSVN
+3743 DVFLSNKLSVN
-3754 GNVGIGTSAPSHKLH
+3754 GNVGIGTTAPSHKLH
-3769 VLGEI
+3769 VSGEI

-3780 NINGIILEKDSDG
+3780 NINGIILEKDSNGD
-3793 NLKVNGNLYATGG
+3793 LKVNGNLYATGG

-3821 SGSVLAWDSAI
+3821 NGSVKSYSDALKLTSESLSEIASAYSI
-3832 KMPNATNGSSD
+3832 KA
-3843 TTKTESSFLASA
+3843 LASRI
-3855 WSIKLLY
+3855 SS
-3862 NKVTNL
+3862 L

-3873 MNVSVSG
+3873 TSISVSG
-3880 SGNAVTSISK
+3880 SGNAVTSITK
-3890 SGTTISVVKGSTF
+3890 NGTTITVTKGATF
-3903 LTAHQSLAGYMK
+3903 LTAHQSLSAYMK
-3915 TETADAKYMY
+3915 TADAKSLVLY
-3925 HSRNNIVSDL
+3925 HTRENIVTDL
-3935 NDFATKGAAHI
+3935 DNFNTSGASHI
-3946 YEMNNVTNRPNSNS
+3946 YEMENVTNTPTDNH
-3960 WVQVM
+3960 WLQVM
-3965 NWGTGDSN
+3965 NWGSADAN
-3973 YGFLLANDYSAD
+3973 YGMLLANDYNSN
-3985 GHMYFRQKIA
+3985 GSLYFRHKVA
-3995 GSWKSWKTIID
+3995 GKWNAWKTLID
-4006 SSNIGSQSVNYA
+4006 SSNIANQSVKYA
-4018 TSAGSVAWTN
+4018 TTAGTA
-4028 VSGRPS
+4028 
-4034 TMKNPSALSWSG
+4034 KNPNALSWSG
-4046 YSSGSYDGSA
+4046 YASGSYDGSV

-4092 VTARNIALGHD
+4092 ATARNIALGHD
-4103 FRGSANFDGS
+4103 FRGSANFDGT
-4113 GNITINGHINSASI
+4113 GNITINGHINAAIIS
-4127 NLGSTDPNP
+4127 LGSTDPSP

-4141 HVQTANSWNDNALLL
+4141 HVQVSGSYNDNALLL

-4164 GNVGICRVEFRTD
+4164 GSFGICRVEFRTND
-4177 NVTETGSANVNVRWL
+4177 VSEAGSAVASVKWL
-4192 VRYGYVS
+4192 FRYGYAT
-4199 DSVQVGYY
+4199 DYVQVGFY
-4207 SAKGNSYMDVFVK
+4207 SAKHNSYMDVFVK

-4235 SRGDINS
+4235 SRGSINS
-4242 NVSLFAATQTTEAY
+4242 NVSLLKATATTEAY
-4256 TSIEAAAKA
+4256 TSIEAAATA
-4265 LYNLAYTSIVKGSDV
+4265 LYKLAYTAIVKGSDA
-4280 GTVNYANSAGN
+4280 GAVNYANSAGN
-4291 SDTLDGIHANG
+4291 AGTLDGIHANG
-4302 LFTNLSNSGNNLSI
+4302 LFTNLSNNGNNLSI

-4322 KTLTVKY
+4322 KTLTVDY
-4329 AASAGNADTL
+4329 ATKAAQLNTARTLWGQSFDGTGNVNGTLTNTNSAGSETIIRCSNTNGQIDLLTSVNR
-4339 DGVHASGL
+4339 GVYDRTKTRWL
-4347 FTNLSNS
+4347 
-4354 GNNISI
+4354 I
-4360 TIGGTNK
+4360 GTNGANSWLDCGNVGIG
-4367 TLTAAYATNCDTVDG
+4367 TTAPAYKLDVSGDARATNFRGALV
-4382 YHAGMSS
+4382 
-4389 KPYGTIPAISSS
+4389 
-4401 GVIELGH
+4401 
-4408 YIDFHHDNTTG
+4408 
-4419 SDYSVRLQTNG
+4419 G
-4430 NHSNVVTL
+4430 NA
-4438 PTATGTLALTSDNVA
+4438 AT
-4453 SATKLQTTRTLWGQS
+4453 ATKLQTARTIWGQS
-4468 FNGTANISGSM
+4468 FNGTANVSGSI
-4479 TGVGDMTLDAGARI
+4479 TGVNNITM
-4493 KHGSGNLYIG
+4493 SNNSYLYG
-4503 NSDNSNWIG
+4503 KNTG
-4512 VQNICSQSSIG
+4512 
-4523 DGNWSL
+4523 
-4529 RTSGAAHFKDT
+4529 
-4540 TINGTATI
+4540 GTAI
-4548 NNLLSL
+4548 QLIAMASWNS
-4554 VDGSHKGLKMGSTYI
+4554 VDIGRGALTYGYTTQVMG
-4569 SSLDGEVI
+4569 
-4577 LQGNTALRF
+4577 
-4586 GNDAWDYNQW
+4586 
-4596 AGLKYDHSSKTVY
+4596 KTV
-4609 LGIADGSIFKANS
+4609 
-4622 AQSGGVINLKQGIS
+4622 
-4636 SVYTPALYAGG
+4636 AL
-4647 DIYHTG
+4647 T
-4653 VYRML
+4653 
-4658 WKNSKA
+4658 A
-4664 SKYLNVMNISQDDKG
+4664 SD
-4679 ILTIGYGNFNN
+4679 
-4690 NKTVVLEGYN
+4690 
-4700 LNFRVGNDSGNKSMW
+4700 DSGKNVKS
-4715 LNYNN
+4715 
-4720 GNPVLSLDGNFYAT
+4720 VELSTAKLYSNVNIETEGGLLAH
-4734 GGVTAYK
+4734 GGVTAYS
-4741 SSDERLKHDIH
+4741 SSDIRLKQDLRKLDYL
-4752 GVDSLAIIKA
+4752 GIIKA
-4762 MGGTVAFRYNADNKD
+4762 MGGTFSFAWKKDNTR
-4777 SIGWIAQRV
+4777 SIGWIAQHV
-4786 LHNTFMQDLVEKDD
+4786 LCNPHLKDIVETDE
-4800 KGFLKINYWSPKLIA
+4800 KGYYKINYWSPKLIA
-4815 VAFGAIEQVDD
+4815 TAFGAIEQVGD
-4826 EVSRLKRRV
+4826 EVSRLKTRV
-4835 RDLENEVEQLKS
+4835 VFLESEVQ
-4847 DRL
+4847 RLSGKQDGNNKKRLDNKNINLLN